1 MGGKECIATYMT
13 SQKII
18 PLHIPVS
25 LLLNHFSY
33 HFFLHTVGD
42 SYAEVNLQMWKQCKE
57 EEEGKLSACP
67 FIILACTLSV
77 VDSGLFNI
85 LSCSSYHINE
95 ETKSLF
101 KFNVLCFTLY

>member
-18 PLHIPVS
+18 PLS
-25 LLLNHFSY
+25 LLLNYFSY

-42 SYAEVNLQMWKQCKE
+42 SYAEVNLQMWKQRKE

-67 FIILACTLSV
+67 FIILACTLGV
-77 VDSGLFNI
+77 VDSRLFNI
-85 LSCSSYHINE
+85 L
-95 ETKSLF
+95 F
-101 KFNVLCFTLY
+101 